1 VPWLIL
7 LLALVVPGFS
17 EPKVRMLDPVVV
29 TMGPAEEKRWGFYQF
44 PHIERWADGRIAVRF
59 SVHPDAAESYGL
71 AATVPNLYV
80 SSDEGRTW
88 QPHTGQSPSGGLE
101 LPNGDRLSVSMPRPV
116 PVSELQLPQSVGT
129 RTGTYRGEAYTLY
142 RLAELP
148 RRLQGVYFS
157 RLARGGN
164 SWIEE
169 QSDLRDPEA
178 LRYALRGIFPVFWS
192 GDIRI
197 ERSGAL
203 VAGIYPGYLE
213 EQTNHP
219 SNIFFY
225 ASSDNGRS
233 WDVRGRIRYEPD
245 LQADPRG
252 GERDGF
258 TEPAFIILAD
268 GSLLCVMRTTDGLG
282 VGPMYASR
290 SSDGGKSWTKPA
302 AFARTG
308 VLPRLLLL
316 ENGTLVLTAGRPGVD
331 LRLSPDGRGTSW
343 TDPVQL
349 VPVTSEQLGADS
361 CGYTD
366 LLATGRDSFL
376 IAYSWFKAKDGEG
389 RERKTIFVRRVE
401 VER

>member
-1 VPWLIL
+1 MPWLIL
-7 LLALVVPGFS
+7 LLASVVPGFS

-29 TMGPAEEKRWGFYQF
+29 TMGPPEEKRWGFYQF
-44 PHIERWADGRIAVRF
+44 PHLERWADGRIAVRF

-71 AATVPNLYV
+71 PATLPNLYV

-88 QPHTGQSPSGGLE
+88 QPHTGQSPSGGLQ
-101 LPNGDRLSVSMPRPV
+101 LPNGDRLRMLMPRPV
-116 PVSELQLPQSVGT
+116 PVSELQLPQPVGT

-157 RLARGGN
+157 RLAQGGN

-169 QSDLRDPEA
+169 QSSLHDSVA
-178 LRYALRGIFPVFWS
+178 LRYALRGIFPVFWA

-197 ERSGAL
+197 ERGGGL
-203 VAGIYPGYLE
+203 LAGIYPGYLE
-213 EQTNHP
+213 GDPNNP

-225 ASSDNGRS
+225 SSSDNGRS
-233 WDVRGRIRYEPD
+233 WEVRGRIRYLPD

-252 GERDGF
+252 AKRDGF

-268 GSLLCVMRTTDGLG
+268 GSMLCVMRTTDGLG
-282 VGPMYASR
+282 VGPMYASS

-316 ENGTLVLTAGRPGVD
+316 ENGALVLSSGRPGVD

-343 TDPVQL
+343 TDPAQL
-349 VPVTSEQLGADS
+349 VPVTSDQLGADS

-366 LLATGRDSFL
+366 LLATGKDSFL

-389 RERKTIFVRRVE
+389 RERKTILVRRVE